1 MKAWK
6 ESISCVVA
14 LSSILLLVL
23 LATSST
29 FLAASSTD
37 ESSKSFYSQ
46 LSFLRTS
53 VATLNE
59 HVAYKRRGP
68 WAEVIIVTSKI
79 DKDGK
84 FFLLSNRP
92 F

>member
-6 ESISCVVA
+6 ESISCLVA

-29 FLAASSTD
+29 FIAASSTD
-37 ESSKSFYSQ
+37 ESSKSLYSQ

-53 VATLNE
+53 IAALRVVGHGNRA
-59 HVAYKRRGP
+59 
-68 WAEVIIVTSKI
+68 VTMEC
-79 DKDGK
+79 
-84 FFLLSNRP
+84 FR
-92 F
+92 